1 MKGFWNDSRFTT
13 TTSIIITFSYDATQ
27 QSPPSYLYKLF
38 DFDMIA
44 SYTYC
49 ALGSCNS
56 TLNISFFSQAAK
68 VTSWQTKRNVD
79 TIKKV
84 VKEKIRLGNVVG
96 GPYSRV
102 KKAHFDKLSL
112 SQKDEIRKVVIIQ
125 RFHNC
130 LRNKFHC
137 ICSFFLLCYFML
149 AGT

>member
-1 MKGFWNDSRFTT
+1 
-13 TTSIIITFSYDATQ
+13 
-27 QSPPSYLYKLF
+27 
-38 DFDMIA
+38 MIWLW
-44 SYTYC
+44 YVLLLTHC

-130 LRNKFHC
+130 LRNKYSEKVPLYLFILFVMLFHAC
-137 ICSFFLLCYFML
+137 RPMTRFKNVWIRKRDHVIPPLWVC
-149 AGT
+149 T